1 MPLDLKEFMGKNG
14 GPLIMGILN
23 VTPDSFSDGGRYADV
38 EMAVNQA
45 VQMKQQGA
53 QIIDIGGESTRPNA
67 QSITIAEECARV
79 ISVIKEAVKKGCIV
93 SLDTRN
99 AITMDEGI
107 NAGAHIINDVSA
119 LEYDP
124 EAISVLAQAG
134 VPVCLMHAQG
144 TPQTMQANPQYNNVV
159 DDVYAYLE
167 GRLNDCV
174 KKGVRENQIILD
186 VGIGFGKTLEHNL
199 SLIKNIDTFRKLNRP
214 LLLGASRKSF
224 IGKINQISEPEMRF
238 SGSLAANLYALA
250 HHVDIFRVHDV
261 VQTKQAFDV
270 WRAINE
276 A

>member
-1 MPLDLKEFMGKNG
+1 MSLDFSDFLNKNP

-23 VTPDSFSDGGRYADV
+23 VTPDSFSDGGKFSETEA
-38 EMAVNQA
+38 AVWQA
-45 VQMKQQGA
+45 LQMKEQGA

-67 QSITIAEECARV
+67 QIVSVAEECARV
-79 ISVIKEAVKKGCIV
+79 VSVIKGAVEKGCIV

-99 AITMDEGI
+99 AITMEKGI
-107 NAGAHIINDVSA
+107 DAGAHIINDVSA

-124 EAISVLAQAG
+124 EAISVVAQAG

-144 TPQTMQANPQYNNVV
+144 TPQTMQADPQYNNVV

-214 LLLGASRKSF
+214 LLFGASRKSF
-224 IGKINQISEPEMRF
+224 IGKINQISEPEMRL

-250 HHVDIFRVHDV
+250 HHADIFRVHDV